1 MAYST
6 TITRHKTREVAVGD
20 VIVGGE
26 NPIWVQSM
34 TTTNTFDVADTIAQ
48 IHRLEEANC
57 EIVRVTVPKKEDVAA
72 CALIRDQIKIPLIA
86 DIHFDYRMALACLD
100 AVTPSGRRAIDKIRI
115 NPGNIGGVDRF
126 KEVVRKAK
134 DKGVPMRI
142 GVNSGS
148 LEEDLIEKYGFPC
161 PEAMVESALRSIE
174 IAESLGYHD
183 MIISMKAS
191 HVPTAIECLSLYA
204 SKADYPTHVGITEAG
219 SREYGTIKSAA
230 GIGAILLR
238 GIGDTIR
245 VSLLG
250 DPVPEIPVCF
260 DILRSCDRRVNRPEV
275 VACPTCGR
283 LDIDLERIVAEVE
296 DKMKHLKNP
305 LRISILGCLVNGFGE
320 AKEADLG
327 IAAGGGKGVIFKTRR
342 PDPPRHRG
350 RDGRR
355 PARRGRTLRRGD
367 AGAQVSPGEGREEA
381 GGADGPELRSVMTR
395 TYSALLR
402 GDRLEWTGEVPEA
415 PATDEGV
422 RVTVTMLGES
432 SSTAQAPAN
441 GGSDPVKWAE
451 AVAALK
457 RLAARGTFAHITD
470 PVAWQREIRKDR
482 PLPGRDDDDE

>member
-6 TITRHKTREVAVGD
+6 TITRHKTREVGLGD
-20 VIVGGE
+20 HVVGGD

-34 TTTNTFDVADTIAQ
+34 TTTNTFDVEATIAEIQ
-48 IHRLEEANC
+48 RLEEAGC
-57 EIVRVTVPKKEDVAA
+57 EIVRVTVPKKEDVEA
-72 CALIRDQIKIPLIA
+72 CKLIRDRIKIPLIA

-100 AVTPSGRRAIDKIRI
+100 AVTPSGKRAIDKIRI
-115 NPGNIGGVDRF
+115 NPGNIGGVERF
-126 KEVVRKAK
+126 KEVVRKAR
-134 DKGVPMRI
+134 DKGVPMRV

-148 LEEDLIEKYGFPC
+148 LEEDLIDKYGFPC

-174 IAESLGYHD
+174 IAESLGYREL
-183 MIISMKAS
+183 IVSLKAS
-191 HVPTAIECLSLYA
+191 HVPTALECYTQYA
-204 SKADYPTHVGITEAG
+204 AKCDYPTHVGITEAG

-250 DPVPEIPVCF
+250 DPVPEIAVCF

-327 IAAGGGKGVIFKTRR
+327 IAAGSGKGIIFKRGV
-342 PDPPRHRG
+342 PIRHVKEAEMVQALLEEVERF
-350 RDGRR
+350 DQDT
-355 PARRGRTLRRGD
+355 PALKSH
-367 AGAQVSPGEGREEA
+367 QEKKK
-381 GGADGPELRSVMTR
+381 
-395 TYSALLR
+395 SAL
-402 GDRLEWTGEVPEA
+402 
-415 PATDEGV
+415 
-422 RVTVTMLGES
+422 
-432 SSTAQAPAN
+432 
-441 GGSDPVKWAE
+441 PV
-451 AVAALK
+451 LN
-457 RLAARGTFAHITD
+457 
-470 PVAWQREIRKDR
+470 
-482 PLPGRDDDDE
+482 